1 MGSSNPVPNSSA
13 LKSSRRLSCAR
24 NRLRVRHTLSPH
36 TTSKG
41 SLGAW
46 ETVGLGGGTW
56 DQATNNQNGLSANS
70 RTLQLLRKKTALQRE
85 ALRNER
91 WTGDTI
97 PIDAEALVM
106 QDKQVGR
113 FKWDI
118 AAVIS
123 EAIR

>member
-1 MGSSNPVPNSSA
+1 
-13 LKSSRRLSCAR
+13 
-24 NRLRVRHTLSPH
+24 
-36 TTSKG
+36 
-41 SLGAW
+41 LGLGKRW
-46 ETVGLGGGTW
+46 GWGGGTW